1 MLTIMLVFVPHQIVA
16 DTDLIDKLIIEREK
30 HKELMSIA
38 SSPNPITNVG
48 AKTWREDTLVISNGE
63 SYVVP
68 DDVHMLAVKTLK
80 MQDSSSL
87 IIPPRMT
94 RFTLKARF
102 VVIGNNVT
110 IASFGKDAIGHQRN
124 GAGNHGGDA
133 ADFYLDFGSIDIR
146 ELSIISK
153 GGAGAEG
160 RHGVDGSDGI
170 RARCLKRRYAK
181 RGGDGEAGKKGGNG
195 GSSGKVYIGWDE
207 NAQTSG
213 SLNISVSTLGGLRV
227 LVDKA
232 DQEESP
238 PKEVESVAFGHFI
251 TSLVVLQEERMAQRD
266 QKAMWECTTKWYST
280 IHRKRY
286 CTVLE
291 V

>member
-1 MLTIMLVFVPHQIVA
+1 MLVFVPHQIVA

-181 RGGDGEAGKKGGNG
+181 RGGDGEAGKKGGNS

-207 NAQTSG
+207 NVQTSG
-213 SLNISVSTLGGLRV
+213 SLNISVSTLGGAPGAGGQGGSGGKPAQGSGKCGV
-227 LVDKA
+227 WPFHYKFGGAPGGEDGA
-232 DQEESP
+232 EGPEGDAGMHH
-238 PKEVESVAFGHFI
+238 EVVFYHP
-251 TSLVVLQEERMAQRD
+251 
-266 QKAMWECTTKWYST
+266 
-280 IHRKRY
+280 
-286 CTVLE
+286 
-291 V
+291 

>member
-1 MLTIMLVFVPHQIVA
+1 MLRLCHLLTIMLVFVPHQIVA

-181 RGGDGEAGKKGGNG
+181 RGGDGEAGKKGGNS

-213 SLNISVSTLGGLRV
+213 SLNISVSTLGGAPGAGGQGGSGGKPAQGSGKCGV
-227 LVDKA
+227 WPFHYKFGGAPGGEDGAEGPEGDVGMHH
-232 DQEESP
+232 
-238 PKEVESVAFGHFI
+238 EVVYYHP
-251 TSLVVLQEERMAQRD
+251 
-266 QKAMWECTTKWYST
+266 
-280 IHRKRY
+280 
-286 CTVLE
+286 
-291 V
+291 